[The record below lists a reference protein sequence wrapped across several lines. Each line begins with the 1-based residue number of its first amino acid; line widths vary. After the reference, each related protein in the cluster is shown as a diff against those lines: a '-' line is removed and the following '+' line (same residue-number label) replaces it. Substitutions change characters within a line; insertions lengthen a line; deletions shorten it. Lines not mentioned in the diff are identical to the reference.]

1 MSFWFIGNVCMH
13 NRKLKKLLRPITA
26 KCLQKSPLP
35 SLLEIIPICVTHL
48 ICTLTY
54 LSMQATYQSQE
65 SKITHLTDSSERAR
79 ITMVR
84 ASRTW
89 AAAITLRNAI
99 TRSCGFTRAAACSP
113 SVIRPDELF
122 SKAPW
127 QPGREMRNK

>member
-1 MSFWFIGNVCMH
+1 MSFWLIGNVCLH
-13 NRKLKKLLRPITA
+13 NGKPQKRLRPTIL

-35 SLLEIIPICVTHL
+35 SLLEIIPIHVTHL
-48 ICTLTY
+48 TCTLIY
-54 LSMQATYQSQE
+54 SSVQATYQSQE
-65 SKITHLTDSSERAR
+65 SNITHLTDSSESAR

-113 SVIRPDELF
+113 SVIRPEELF

-127 QPGREMRNK
+127 QPEREMRN